1 MPVVLAGLPGYAR
14 DLLANGR
21 VGHLGLL
28 DGDGRPR
35 VLPVT
40 YALAD
45 DALWSAIDWKRKES
59 EEPAR
64 VRWLR
69 ERPEA
74 ALTVDAYD
82 DDWSRLAW
90 VQVLGTVSVL
100 DTSDAEAGL
109 AALVAKYEQYADR
122 PPAGPVLRLAPGA
135 GAALEGLGLDGQPA
149 PRPLAPAARD
159 RGERPRPASSAARTT
174 TRL

>member
-1 MPVVLAGLPGYAR
+1 MVFDGLPGYAR

-28 DGDGRPR
+28 DPGNRPR

-40 YALAD
+40 YALAE
-45 DALWSAIDWKRKES
+45 DALWSAVDWKRKAR

-74 ALTVDAYD
+74 ALTVDLYD

-90 VQVLGTVSVL
+90 VQVLGTVAVL
-100 DTSDAEAGL
+100 DARDAAAGL
-109 AALVAKYEQYADR
+109 EALSAKYPQYAER
-122 PPAGPVLRLAPGA
+122 PPAGPVLRLAPER
-135 GAALEGLGLDGQPA
+135 ALHW
-149 PRPLAPAARD
+149 
-159 RGERPRPASSAARTT
+159 SA
-174 TRL
+174 